1 MLEEK
6 IGRRHTNTEVFS
18 LISNID
24 KKHALVT
31 DIIVVII
38 RNKNECCIC
47 HHLLD
52 KKKTNTNIALFGD
65 FLKMRNRRR
74 RKMTGM
80 HKEED

>member
-1 MLEEK
+1 MTQMWRMLEEK

-65 FLKMRNRRR
+65 FLKIRNRTN
-74 RKMTGM
+74 K
-80 HKEED
+80 